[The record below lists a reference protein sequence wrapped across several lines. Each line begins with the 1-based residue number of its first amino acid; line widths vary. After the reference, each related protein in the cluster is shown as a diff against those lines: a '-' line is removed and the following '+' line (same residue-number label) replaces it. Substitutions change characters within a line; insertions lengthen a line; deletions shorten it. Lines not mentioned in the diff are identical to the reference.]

1 MMRAQT
7 IEHTLVRHGCHR
19 TSRLSNQ
26 LHSSL
31 ADGNPPQ
38 AGIEEVL
45 LAPAPLAPEPA
56 LADPVPLPDPDEPDV
71 LAPDPLPIV
80 P

>member
-1 MMRAQT
+1 LSARFCAAT
-7 IEHTLVRHGCHR
+7 VSIA
-19 TSRLSNQ
+19 SRLSDQ

-38 AGIEEVL
+38 AGIDEVL

-56 LADPVPLPDPDEPDV
+56 LADPAMLPDPAAA
-71 LAPDPLPIV
+71 LAPDPFPIA

>member
-1 MMRAQT
+1 LSARFCAAT
-7 IEHTLVRHGCHR
+7 VSIA
-19 TSRLSNQ
+19 SRLSDQ

-38 AGIEEVL
+38 AGIDEVL

-56 LADPVPLPDPDEPDV
+56 LADPALLPDPD
-71 LAPDPLPIV
+71 APDALDPDPFPIA